1 MIIGIP
7 KEIMHDEARVAATP
21 ETVGKFVKDGFEVLV
36 ERHAGDG
43 ALYHD
48 EDYIQ
53 AGAKIVDNPQEI
65 YDRAEMILKVK
76 EPLMN
81 EPLHKHEVD
90 MMHKGQV
97 LITFIHPASPVNHEM
112 VKALS
117 AKGVTAITLDG
128 IPRISRAQSM
138 DALTSMST
146 CAGYK
151 GILMAADRL
160 TTFVPQM
167 FTAVGQIKPAKV
179 MVIGVGVAGLQALA
193 TAKRLGAITYAADI
207 RPMASENAMS
217 LGAKVVDTTV
227 PPELA
232 IAEGGYA
239 NRLPADVLIQEQE
252 ALKATIQE
260 MDIVLRPHPRQDRP
274 DHHHGRDG
282 EGHEEGFRHRGHLHR
297 PGRQLRTYSE
307 GRHRD
312 QVRRDADGGEEH
324 PRPPADELHLDVLQ
338 QPLQPRELPGQG
350 RQVRPRPQRRD
361 HPEVAGVHRR
371 PAGPSGR
378 PRGHGLMIHPL
389 ILIAVFLVSA
399 VLGYFIIRTVPSLL
413 HTPLMSGM
421 NALSG
426 VTIVGAIVAT
436 GVAFLAGDGLWAQ
449 LAGGLAIVLA
459 AVNVFGGFG
468 VTHRMLKMFDKKKK

>member
-21 ETVGKFVKDGFEVLV
+21 ETVGKFVQEGFEVLV

-48 EDYIQ
+48 EDYIK
-53 AGAKIVDNPQEI
+53 AGAQLLDNPQEI

-81 EPLHKHEVD
+81 EALKKHEVD

-112 VKALS
+112 VKALA

-128 IPRISRAQSM
+128 IPRISRAQNM

-151 GILMAADRL
+151 GILMAANML

-227 PPELA
+227 PAELA

-239 NRLPADVLIQEQE
+239 NRLPADVLVKEQE

-260 MDIVLRPHPRQDRP
+260 MDIVFCSALI
-274 DHHHGRDG
+274 
-282 EGHEEGFRHRGHLHR
+282 
-297 PGRQLRTYSE
+297 PGK
-307 GRHRD
+307 
-312 QVRRDADGGEEH
+312 
-324 PRPPADELHLDVLQ
+324 
-338 QPLQPRELPGQG
+338 
-350 RQVRPRPQRRD
+350 
-361 HPEVAGVHRR
+361 
-371 PAGPSGR
+371 
-378 PRGHGLMIHPL
+378 
-389 ILIAVFLVSA
+389 IAPIIITETASA
-399 VLGYFIIRTVPSLL
+399 M
-413 HTPLMSGM
+413 H
-421 NALSG
+421 
-426 VTIVGAIVAT
+426 
-436 GVAFLAGDGLWAQ
+436 D
-449 LAGGLAIVLA
+449 
-459 AVNVFGGFG
+459 
-468 VTHRMLKMFDKKKK
+468 

>member
-21 ETVGKFVKDGFEVLV
+21 ETVGKFVQQGFNVLV

-48 EDYIQ
+48 EDYVK
-53 AGAKIVDNPQEI
+53 AGAELIDDPQEI
-65 YDRAEMILKVK
+65 FDRAELILKVK

-81 EPLHKHEVD
+81 EALGKHEVD
-90 MMHKGQV
+90 MMHPGQA

-112 VKALS
+112 VKALT

-160 TTFVPQM
+160 TTFVPSM
-167 FTAVGQIKPAKV
+167 FTAVGPIKPAKV

-207 RPMASENAMS
+207 RPMASENASS

-227 PPELA
+227 PAELA
-232 IAEGGYA
+232 VAEGGYA

-260 MDIVLRPHPRQDRP
+260 MDIVFCSALIPGKIAPIIIT
-274 DHHHGRDG
+274 
-282 EGHEEGFRHRGHLHR
+282 EEMVKGMKKG
-297 PGRQLRTYSE
+297 SVIVDISI
-307 GRHRD
+307 D
-312 QVRRDADGGEEH
+312 QGGNC
-324 PRPPADELHLDVLQ
+324 EL
-338 QPLQPRELPGQG
+338 
-350 RQVRPRPQRRD
+350 
-361 HPEVAGVHRR
+361 
-371 PAGPSGR
+371 
-378 PRGHGLMIHPL
+378 
-389 ILIAVFLVSA
+389 
-399 VLGYFIIRTVPSLL
+399 
-413 HTPLMSGM
+413 TPKGGIETKY
-421 NALSG
+421 G
-426 VTIVGAIVAT
+426 VTLMGVKNIPGLLPTSSTWMFSNNLYNLVNYLVKDGRLVLDRNDEIVRKSLVCIDGQLVHQGAREAM
-436 GVAFLAGDGLWAQ
+436 GL
-449 LAGGLAIVLA
+449 
-459 AVNVFGGFG
+459 
-468 VTHRMLKMFDKKKK
+468 